1 MIWGVEPFQNELLE
15 VLAAQQPA
23 LTDFIVDVPALPV
36 PGGVAFA
43 KDELRQMVSGFFA
56 LLREA
61 LEGRTREIRE
71 MYVSTVFPGLRDS
84 GTEARMMIAGS
95 ARTLF
100 HVQHE
105 LVTRVSEANRARARD
120 LLTAY
125 FSDYLGDMAAVWAA
139 KR

>member
-1 MIWGVEPFQNELLE
+1 VEPYQSELLE

-23 LTDFIVDVPALPV
+23 LTDHIVDVPALPV
-36 PGGVAFA
+36 PNGVMFSR
-43 KDELRQMVSGFFA
+43 DELRQMVSGFFV
-56 LLREA
+56 LVREA
-61 LEGRTREIRE
+61 IEGKSHDVRD

-100 HVQHE
+100 HVLHE
-105 LVTRVSEANRARARD
+105 LLSRVSEPNRARARD
-120 LLTAY
+120 LLTGY

-139 KR
+139 R